1 MVFAT
6 SLLLHTMNY
15 LESRADELEDSW
27 YSDMLTLDKQVLNA
41 LRAEDGERAQALV
54 TEWLRKE
61 LML

>member
-1 MVFAT
+1 
-6 SLLLHTMNY
+6 MNY

-41 LRAEDGERAQALV
+41 LRVEDGERAQALV
-54 TEWLRKE
+54 TEWLRKD